1 VRAPAGLPGD
11 RLLCLALALS
21 LASPAFGADRLPDK
35 YPPFLLG
42 PGDLLNI
49 TVYGEEG
56 LPKAFLV
63 DSSGTIV
70 FPLVGELSLSGLTQA
85 QASERLAQ
93 GLSQYQKGPQ
103 VTVQVTESAQYNVSI
118 LGNVARPGKYRIRGL
133 PKLLSALA
141 EAGGPLPN
149 SALNKTVLV
158 REDRV
163 SPLLLGDYL
172 ADGSSAPQPLL
183 YPGDVIYV
191 PRSFWPSIGEWG
203 IIMGIVT
210 SGILIANSLQARR

>member
-1 VRAPAGLPGD
+1 MPGLPG
-11 RLLCLALALS
+11 RVLCWGLALS
-21 LASPAFGADRLPDK
+21 LALPASLAFAAGGLPDQ

-42 PGDLLNI
+42 PGDLLDI

-93 GLSQYQKGPQ
+93 SLSKFQKSPQ
-103 VTVQVTESAQYNVSI
+103 VTVLVTESAQYNVSI

-133 PKLLSALA
+133 PNLLSALA

-158 REDRV
+158 REDHA
-163 SPLLLGDYL
+163 SLLLLGDYL
-172 ADGSSAPQPLL
+172 STGTVPPQPLL

-191 PRSFWPSIGEWG
+191 PHSFWPSIGEWG

-210 SGILIANSLQARR
+210 SGILIANSLQTRR

>member
-1 VRAPAGLPGD
+1 MGLPG
-11 RLLCLALALS
+11 RLLRLSLALS
-21 LASPAFGADRLPDK
+21 LALPGSLAFAADRLPDQ

-42 PGDLLNI
+42 PGDQLNI

-93 GLSQYQKGPQ
+93 SLSKFQKSPQ
-103 VTVQVTESAQYNVSI
+103 VTVQVTESGQYNISI
-118 LGNVARPGKYRIRGL
+118 MGNVARPGKYRIRGL
-133 PKLLSALA
+133 PNLLSALA
-141 EAGGPLPN
+141 EAGGPLPG
-149 SALNKTVLV
+149 SALNKTILV
-158 REDRV
+158 REDRA
-163 SPLLLGDYL
+163 SLLPLGDYL
-172 ADGSSAPQPLL
+172 SNGSVAPQPLL
-183 YPGDVIYV
+183 YPGDVVYV

-203 IIMGIVT
+203 IITGIIT
-210 SGILIANSLQARR
+210 SGILIANSLRTR

>member
-1 VRAPAGLPGD
+1 MAGLPG
-11 RLLCLALALS
+11 RVLCLGLALNLLLPGS
-21 LASPAFGADRLPDK
+21 LLFAADRLPDQ

-42 PGDLLNI
+42 PGDLLDI

-70 FPLVGELSLSGLTQA
+70 FPLVGELSLSGLTQS

-93 GLSQYQKGPQ
+93 SLAKFQKAPQ
-103 VTVQVTESAQYNVSI
+103 VTVLVTESAQYNVSI

-133 PKLLSALA
+133 PNLLSAMA

-158 REDRV
+158 RGDNA
-163 SPLLLGDYL
+163 SLLPLGDYL
-172 ADGSSAPQPLL
+172 STGPMPPQPLL
-183 YPGDVIYV
+183 YPGDVVYV
-191 PRSFWPSIGEWG
+191 PHSFWPSIGEWG
-203 IIMGIVT
+203 IIMGIIT
-210 SGILIANSLQARR
+210 SGILIANSLQTRR